1 MWMICYVGT
10 WKGTGTPQF
19 QGDREAGE
27 NKDEGRG
34 RQGRHQKEAGGLSMH
49 PAKNKQEDQRLH
61 VDLKEEAEND
71 AEETGG
77 ALG

>member
-1 MWMICYVGT
+1 
-10 WKGTGTPQF
+10 
-19 QGDREAGE
+19 
-27 NKDEGRG
+27 
-34 RQGRHQKEAGGLSMH
+34 MH